1 MQADYDDDLKLQI
14 LINLCEQLFDM
25 TIFLYAT
32 GPLTEVSQCQVRA
45 NGFCGSYKISVK
57 Q

>member
-1 MQADYDDDLKLQI
+1 MQADYEDDLKLQI
-14 LINLCEQLFDM
+14 LINLCEQLFDK

-32 GPLTEVSQCQVRA
+32 GPLTEVSQCQVHA

>member
-32 GPLTEVSQCQVRA
+32 GPLTEVPNVKLMPMA
-45 NGFCGSYKISVK
+45 SVDHTRFL
-57 Q
+57 